1 MPLPRAISKPALP
14 MLSFVLHR
22 SPFKSYIGGIS
33 TLVAKALGLYSMTEQ
48 RPAKL
53 RNGISL
59 PVRLSDYNG
68 RMLYLFGTPDPKI
81 ITVFRTLIE
90 PGSVFLDIGANYG
103 TVGLL
108 IHRCIGEGGEIH
120 FVEPQPELCEHIRG
134 GIDQAGV
141 RNASVHNCGMW
152 DEDGELELSRP
163 QGHTGAASVALTTD
177 DAEKVVVP
185 VRDIKSFLQEHVD
198 QRPFVAKVDVEGA
211 EPKILPTLLS
221 DPRMRLVLFECNISS
236 VRDHAW
242 DLIQSKSLTFF
253 VIKKY
258 AFRTRLKKVQS
269 QEELDSGHD
278 VLAARLDPEKIPDQ
292 EIHPSKL
299 RAYLRNG
306 GTPT

>member
-1 MPLPRAISKPALP
+1 MPLPRAISKPVLP
-14 MLSFVLHR
+14 VLSFVLHR
-22 SPFKSYIGGIS
+22 SPFKSYLGGIS
-33 TLVAKALGLYSMTEQ
+33 TLVAKSLGLYSMTEE
-48 RPAKL
+48 RLAKL
-53 RNGISL
+53 RNGIRL

-120 FVEPQPELCEHIRG
+120 FVEPQPELCKHIRG
-134 GIDQAGV
+134 GLDQAGI
-141 RNASVHNCGMW
+141 RNGFVHNCGMW

-163 QGHTGAASVALTTD
+163 RGHTGAASFAMTTD

-185 VRDIKSFLQEHVD
+185 VRDIKSFLKDHVD
-198 QRPFVAKVDVEGA
+198 ERPFVAKVDVEGA

-221 DPRMRLVLFECNISS
+221 DPSMRFVLFECNISS

-242 DLIQSKSLTFF
+242 DLIQSKRLTFF

-258 AFRTRLKKVQS
+258 TFRTRLKKVQS
-269 QEELDSGHD
+269 QAELDSGHD
-278 VLAARLDPEKIPDQ
+278 VLAARLDPELVPDK
-292 EIHPSKL
+292 EIHPKKIL
-299 RAYLRNG
+299 NYLRHRG
-306 GTPT
+306 VAT